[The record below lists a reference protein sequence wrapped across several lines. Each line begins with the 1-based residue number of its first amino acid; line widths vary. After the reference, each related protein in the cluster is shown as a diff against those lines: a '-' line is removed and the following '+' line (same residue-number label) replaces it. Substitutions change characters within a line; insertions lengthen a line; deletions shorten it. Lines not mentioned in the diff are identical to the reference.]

1 MRSPLRFRAFWGT
14 AAVALS
20 CAPAALAAE
29 GAQPVR
35 LPSAE
40 VGSVFHIAKSEN
52 KNQVH
57 YAVRVDAQC
66 RPLGT
71 HPVYGYWRDFEDG
84 PRATSQLLSHEQPAY
99 GLTEPRYVKRSEAGG
114 EVRIGLRG
122 FPDRPLL
129 IMTFREGAAC
139 RARAFTSI
147 AGKPALLQ
155 SIYVELGLLFSV
167 DEVIVRGLR
176 VADGKPVKEKVD
188 E

>member
-1 MRSPLRFRAFWGT
+1 MT
-14 AAVALS
+14 AVALA
-20 CAPAALAAE
+20 CASAVFAAE
-29 GAQPVR
+29 GAAPLR
-35 LPSAE
+35 LPSAP
-40 VGSVFHIAKSEN
+40 VSSVFHIAKSEN

-57 YAVRVDAQC
+57 YAVRVDARC
-66 RPLGT
+66 RPEGPR
-71 HPVYGYWRDFEDG
+71 PVYGYWRDFEDG
-84 PRATSQLLSHEQPAY
+84 PRVTSPLLSHEEPAY
-99 GLTEPRYVKRSEAGG
+99 GLTAPRSIKLSEAGG

-129 IMTFREGAAC
+129 VMTFREGEGC
-139 RARAFTSI
+139 RARAFANI

-176 VADGKPVKEKVD
+176 VADGAPVKEKVD